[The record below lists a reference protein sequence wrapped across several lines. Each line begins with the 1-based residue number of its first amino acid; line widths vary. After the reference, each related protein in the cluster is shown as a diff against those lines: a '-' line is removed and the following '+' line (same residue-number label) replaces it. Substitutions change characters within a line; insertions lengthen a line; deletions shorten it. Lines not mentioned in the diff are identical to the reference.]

1 MIVRVLGLL
10 AALGFIG
17 PARADEPLR
26 AGVAAA
32 DITPPVGWRLAGNFG
47 DDRSTGVNDPLKAKA
62 LVFGQGSERF
72 ALLICDLTG
81 MPRETAHRIRDA
93 ASRATGIPAD
103 HIRVGATHTHGAP
116 LFYDHR
122 RELWHGRA
130 VAREGR
136 DAAEPIDY
144 EAQLIERG
152 AGAIAEAAKSA
163 RPVRLRG
170 GVVRQEGLAFNRR
183 FWMKDGT
190 VLFNP
195 GKRNPGI
202 VRPAGPVDPELHL
215 LFLDDPATGRPAAA
229 LSVFA
234 MHVATFGDN
243 NRLGADFPGHIERIL
258 RGRYGEA
265 FVSLFGEGTAGDTN
279 HVDVSSDRPQTGR
292 DEPARIGQVLARTI
306 LDAEPTL
313 QVAGTPRLAVASRT
327 IRVPLRPASPEDVA
341 RAKDQ
346 LDRHARGDL
355 DLSFLEVTEA
365 HRIVDVAE
373 ARKRHG
379 DTLPMDVTA
388 VRLDDATAL
397 VLLPHEV
404 FVELGLAIKAGSP
417 YRNTMVITMCDGVDF
432 YVPTRKAYAE
442 GSYEVVNSRVEAG
455 AGEALVEA
463 AAGLLKTLD
472 GAGSR

>member
-1 MIVRVLGLL
+1 MTIRVMGGIL
-10 AALGFIG
+10 AAVGGMILGA

-26 AGVAAA
+26 AGVAVA
-32 DITPPVGWRLAGNFG
+32 DITPPVGWRLAGAFD

-62 LVFGQGSERF
+62 LVFLQGDERF
-72 ALLICDLTG
+72 ALLIADLTG
-81 MPRETAHRIRDA
+81 MPRETAHRIREA

-122 RELWHGRA
+122 RGLWHGLA

-144 EAQLIERG
+144 EAQLIGRG
-152 AGAIAEAAKSA
+152 ALAIAEAAKAA

-170 GVVRQEGLAFNRR
+170 GVARQEGLAFNRR
-183 FWMKDGT
+183 FWMKDGS
-190 VLFNP
+190 VRFNP
-195 GKRNPGI
+195 GKRNQDI

-215 LFLDDPATGRPAAA
+215 LFLDDAATGRPAAA

-234 MHVATFGDN
+234 MHVATFGDS

-258 RGRYGEA
+258 RDRYGEA
-265 FVSLFGEGTAGDTN
+265 FVSVFGEGTAGDIN
-279 HVDVSSDRPQTGR
+279 HVDVNSDRPQTGR
-292 DEPARIGQVLARTI
+292 DEPGRIGSVLARTI
-306 LDAEPTL
+306 LEAEPTL
-313 QVAGTPRLAVASRT
+313 KEAAAPRLAVASRT
-327 IRVPLRPASPEDVA
+327 IRVPLRPAPPEDVA
-341 RAKDQ
+341 RAKDR
-346 LDRHARGDL
+346 LERHARGEL

-365 HRIVDVAE
+365 HRIVDVAD

-397 VLLPHEV
+397 VILPHEV
-404 FVELGLAIKAGSP
+404 FVELGLAIKAASP

-442 GSYEVVNSRVEAG
+442 GSYEVVNSRVEPG
-455 AGEALVEA
+455 AGESLVEA
-463 AAGLLKTLD
+463 AVALLRSLD
-472 GAGSR
+472 